1 MDKKLKL
8 AVIGSPIKHSKSP
21 QIHKFFAA
29 QKGIEI
35 DFSKEEVKPE
45 ALSNWLDNFFTSGGA
60 GLSITLPLKE
70 LAVNYADDVTERA
83 KLASSANVLYKKDL
97 KIIADNTDGH
107 GLVTDLVK
115 NKEFQIKDKKLLI
128 LGSGGATRGL
138 LPALLK
144 EEPHSITIAN
154 RTKRKAEK
162 IVEDLKSKENFTFNS
177 NLITGGLTDAFLSS
191 SEYDL
196 ILHATSASI
205 DPKNPLKLPKK
216 IFSSC
221 SLALDL
227 YYSEKKSAF
236 LEEALSN
243 GANIAVDGYGML
255 VEQGAESFR
264 LWTNLIPDTS
274 TLLIS
279 NQKR

>member
-8 AVIGSPIKHSKSP
+8 AVIGSPIKHSMSP
-21 QIHKFFAA
+21 QIHKSFAL

-35 DFSKEEVKPE
+35 DFLKEEVKPE
-45 ALSNWLDNFFTSGGA
+45 ELSNWLDNFFTSGGT

-70 LAVNYADDVTERA
+70 LAINYADDVTERA

-97 KIIADNTDGH
+97 KIIADNTDGY
-107 GLVTDLVK
+107 GLVIDLVK
-115 NKEFQIKDKKLLI
+115 NKEFQIRDKKLLI

-138 LPALLK
+138 LPSLLK

-154 RTKRKAEK
+154 RTERKAEK
-162 IVEDLKSKENFTFNS
+162 IVADLNSKENFTFNS
-177 NLITGGLTDAFLSS
+177 NLITGGLSDTFLSS
-191 SEYDL
+191 GEYDL
-196 ILHATSASI
+196 ILNATSASI
-205 DPKNPLKLPKK
+205 DRNNSLKLPKK
-216 IFSSC
+216 IFSGC

-227 YYSEKKSAF
+227 YYSEEKSAF
-236 LEEALSN
+236 LEDALSG
-243 GANIAVDGYGML
+243 GANTVVDGYGML

-274 TLLIS
+274 TLLI
-279 NQKR
+279 

>member
-8 AVIGSPIKHSKSP
+8 AVIGSPIKHSMSP
-21 QIHKFFAA
+21 QIHKSFAL

-45 ALSNWLDNFFTSGGA
+45 ELSNWLDNFFTSGGT

-70 LAVNYADDVTERA
+70 LAINYADDVTERA

-97 KIIADNTDGH
+97 KIIADNTDGY
-107 GLVTDLVK
+107 GLVIDLVK
-115 NKEFQIKDKKLLI
+115 NKEFQIRDKKLLI

-138 LPALLK
+138 LPSLLK
-144 EEPHSITIAN
+144 EKPHSITIAN
-154 RTKRKAEK
+154 RTERKAEK
-162 IVEDLKSKENFTFNS
+162 IVADLNSKENFTFNS
-177 NLITGGLTDAFLSS
+177 NLITGGLTDTFLSS

-196 ILHATSASI
+196 ILNATSASL
-205 DPKNPLKLPKK
+205 DRNNSLKLPKK
-216 IFSSC
+216 IFSGC

-227 YYSEKKSAF
+227 YYSEEKSAF
-236 LEEALSN
+236 LEDALSG
-243 GANIAVDGYGML
+243 GANTAVDGYGML

-274 TLLIS
+274 TLLI
-279 NQKR
+279 

>member
-8 AVIGSPIKHSKSP
+8 AVIGSPIKHSMSP
-21 QIHKFFAA
+21 QIHKSFAL

-45 ALSNWLDNFFTSGGA
+45 ELSNWLDNFFTSGGT

-70 LAVNYADDVTERA
+70 LAINYADDVTERA

-107 GLVTDLVK
+107 GLVIDLVK
-115 NKEFQIKDKKLLI
+115 NKEFQIRDKKLLI

-138 LPALLK
+138 LPSLLK

-154 RTKRKAEK
+154 RTERKAEK
-162 IVEDLKSKENFTFNS
+162 IVADLNSKENFTFNS
-177 NLITGGLTDAFLSS
+177 NLITGGLTDTFLSS

-196 ILHATSASI
+196 ILNATSASI
-205 DPKNPLKLPKK
+205 DRNNSLKLPKK
-216 IFSSC
+216 IFSGC

-227 YYSEKKSAF
+227 YYSEEKSAF
-236 LEEALSN
+236 LEDALSG
-243 GANIAVDGYGML
+243 GANTVVDGYGML

-274 TLLIS
+274 RLLI
-279 NQKR
+279 

>member
-128 LGSGGATRGL
+128 
-138 LPALLK
+138 
-144 EEPHSITIAN
+144 
-154 RTKRKAEK
+154 
-162 IVEDLKSKENFTFNS
+162 
-177 NLITGGLTDAFLSS
+177 
-191 SEYDL
+191 
-196 ILHATSASI
+196 
-205 DPKNPLKLPKK
+205 
-216 IFSSC
+216 
-221 SLALDL
+221 
-227 YYSEKKSAF
+227 
-236 LEEALSN
+236 
-243 GANIAVDGYGML
+243 
-255 VEQGAESFR
+255 
-264 LWTNLIPDTS
+264 
-274 TLLIS
+274 
-279 NQKR
+279 

>member
-196 ILHATSASI
+196 ILNATSASI

-274 TLLIS
+274 TLLI
-279 NQKR
+279 

>member
-21 QIHKFFAA
+21 QIHKSFAL

-35 DFSKEEVKPE
+35 DFLKEEVKPE
-45 ALSNWLDNFFTSGGA
+45 ELSNWLDNFFTSGGT

-70 LAVNYADDVTERA
+70 LAINYADDVTERA

-107 GLVTDLVK
+107 GLVIDLVQ

-138 LPALLK
+138 LPSLLK

-154 RTKRKAEK
+154 RTERKAEK
-162 IVEDLKSKENFTFNS
+162 IVADLNSKENFTFNS
-177 NLITGGLTDAFLSS
+177 NLITGGLSDTFLSS
-191 SEYDL
+191 GEYDL
-196 ILHATSASI
+196 ILNATSASI
-205 DPKNPLKLPKK
+205 DRNNSLKLPKK
-216 IFSSC
+216 IFSGC

-227 YYSEKKSAF
+227 YYSEEKSAF
-236 LEEALSN
+236 LEDALSG
-243 GANIAVDGYGML
+243 GANTAVDGYGML

-274 TLLIS
+274 RLLI
-279 NQKR
+279 

>member
-8 AVIGSPIKHSKSP
+8 AVIGSPIKHSMSP
-21 QIHKFFAA
+21 QIHKSFAL

-45 ALSNWLDNFFTSGGA
+45 ELSNWLDNFFTSGGT

-70 LAVNYADDVTERA
+70 LAINYADDVTERA

-97 KIIADNTDGH
+97 KIIADNTDGY
-107 GLVTDLVK
+107 GLVIDLVK
-115 NKEFQIKDKKLLI
+115 NKEFQIRDKKLLI

-138 LPALLK
+138 LPSLLK

-154 RTKRKAEK
+154 RTERKAEK
-162 IVEDLKSKENFTFNS
+162 IVADLNSKENFTFNS
-177 NLITGGLTDAFLSS
+177 NLITGGLTDTFLSS

-196 ILHATSASI
+196 ILNATSASI
-205 DPKNPLKLPKK
+205 DRNNSLKLPKK
-216 IFSSC
+216 IFSGC

-227 YYSEKKSAF
+227 YYSEEKSAF
-236 LEEALSN
+236 LEDALSG
-243 GANIAVDGYGML
+243 GANTAVDGYGML

-274 TLLIS
+274 RLLI
-279 NQKR
+279 

>member
-21 QIHKFFAA
+21 QIHKSFAL

-45 ALSNWLDNFFTSGGA
+45 ELSNWLDNFFTSGGT

-70 LAVNYADDVTERA
+70 LAINYADDVTERA

-107 GLVTDLVK
+107 GLVIDLVK
-115 NKEFQIKDKKLLI
+115 NKEFQIRDKKLLI

-138 LPALLK
+138 LPSLLK

-154 RTKRKAEK
+154 RTERKAEK
-162 IVEDLKSKENFTFNS
+162 IVADLNSKENFTFNS
-177 NLITGGLTDAFLSS
+177 NLITGGLTDTFLSS

-196 ILHATSASI
+196 ILNATSASI
-205 DPKNPLKLPKK
+205 DRNNSLKLPKK
-216 IFSSC
+216 IFSGC

-227 YYSEKKSAF
+227 YYSEEKSAF
-236 LEEALSN
+236 LEDALSG
-243 GANIAVDGYGML
+243 GANTAVDGYGML

-274 TLLIS
+274 RLLI
-279 NQKR
+279 

>member
-1 MDKKLKL
+1 MDKKIKL
-8 AVIGSPIKHSKSP
+8 AVIGSPIKHSMSP
-21 QIHKFFAA
+21 QIHKSFAL

-45 ALSNWLDNFFTSGGA
+45 ELSNWLDNFFISGGT

-70 LAVNYADDVTERA
+70 LAINYADDVTERA

-107 GLVTDLVK
+107 GLVIDLVK
-115 NKEFQIKDKKLLI
+115 NKEFKIKDKKLLI

-138 LPALLK
+138 LPSLLK
-144 EEPHSITIAN
+144 EKPHSITIAN
-154 RTKRKAEK
+154 RTERKAEK
-162 IVEDLKSKENFTFNS
+162 IVADLNSKENFTFNS
-177 NLITGGLTDAFLSS
+177 NLITGGRSDTFLSS

-196 ILHATSASI
+196 ILNATSASI
-205 DPKNPLKLPKK
+205 DRNNSLKLPKK
-216 IFSSC
+216 IFSGC

-227 YYSEKKSAF
+227 YYSEEKSAF
-236 LEEALSN
+236 LEDALSG

-274 TLLIS
+274 RLLI
-279 NQKR
+279 

>member
-8 AVIGSPIKHSKSP
+8 AVIGSPIKHSMSP
-21 QIHKFFAA
+21 QIHKSFAL

-45 ALSNWLDNFFTSGGA
+45 ELSNWLDNFFTSGGT

-70 LAVNYADDVTERA
+70 LAINYADDVTERA

-107 GLVTDLVK
+107 GLVIDLVK

-138 LPALLK
+138 LPSLLK

-154 RTKRKAEK
+154 RTERKAEK
-162 IVEDLKSKENFTFNS
+162 IVADLNSKENFTFNS
-177 NLITGGLTDAFLSS
+177 NLITGGLTDTFLSS

-196 ILHATSASI
+196 ILNATSASI
-205 DPKNPLKLPKK
+205 DRNNSLKLPKK
-216 IFSSC
+216 IFSGC

-227 YYSEKKSAF
+227 YYSEEKSAF
-236 LEEALSN
+236 LEDALSG
-243 GANIAVDGYGML
+243 GANTAVDGYGML

-274 TLLIS
+274 RLLI
-279 NQKR
+279 

>member
-21 QIHKFFAA
+21 QIHKSFAL

-35 DFSKEEVKPE
+35 DFLKEEVKPE
-45 ALSNWLDNFFTSGGA
+45 ELSNWLDNFFTSGGT

-70 LAVNYADDVTERA
+70 LAINYADDVTERA

-97 KIIADNTDGH
+97 KIIADNTDGY
-107 GLVTDLVK
+107 GLVIDLVK
-115 NKEFQIKDKKLLI
+115 NKEFQIRDKKLLI

-138 LPALLK
+138 LPSLLK

-154 RTKRKAEK
+154 RTERKAEK
-162 IVEDLKSKENFTFNS
+162 IVADLNSKENFTFNS
-177 NLITGGLTDAFLSS
+177 NLITGGLSDTFLSS

-196 ILHATSASI
+196 ILNATSASI
-205 DPKNPLKLPKK
+205 DRNNSLKLPKK
-216 IFSSC
+216 IFSGC

-227 YYSEKKSAF
+227 YYSEEKSAF
-236 LEEALSN
+236 LEDALSG
-243 GANIAVDGYGML
+243 GANTAVDGYGML

-274 TLLIS
+274 RLLI
-279 NQKR
+279 

>member
-8 AVIGSPIKHSKSP
+8 AVIGSPIKHSMSP
-21 QIHKFFAA
+21 QIHKSFAL

-45 ALSNWLDNFFTSGGA
+45 ELSNWLDNFFTSGGT

-70 LAVNYADDVTERA
+70 LAINYADDVTERA

-97 KIIADNTDGH
+97 KIIADNTDGY
-107 GLVTDLVK
+107 GLVIDLVK
-115 NKEFQIKDKKLLI
+115 NKEFQIRDKKLLI

-138 LPALLK
+138 LPSLLK

-154 RTKRKAEK
+154 RTERKAEK
-162 IVEDLKSKENFTFNS
+162 IVADLNSKENFTFNS
-177 NLITGGLTDAFLSS
+177 NLITGGLSDTFLSS

-196 ILHATSASI
+196 ILNATSASI
-205 DPKNPLKLPKK
+205 DRNNSLKLPKK
-216 IFSSC
+216 IFSGC

-227 YYSEKKSAF
+227 YYSEEKSAF
-236 LEEALSN
+236 LEDALSG
-243 GANIAVDGYGML
+243 GANTVVDGYGML

-274 TLLIS
+274 RLLI
-279 NQKR
+279 

>member
-8 AVIGSPIKHSKSP
+8 AVIGSPIKHSMSP
-21 QIHKFFAA
+21 QIHKSFAL

-45 ALSNWLDNFFTSGGA
+45 ELSNWLDNFFISGGT

-70 LAVNYADDVTERA
+70 LAINYADDVTERA

-97 KIIADNTDGH
+97 KIIADNTDGY
-107 GLVTDLVK
+107 GLVIDLVK
-115 NKEFQIKDKKLLI
+115 NKEFQIRDKKLLI

-138 LPALLK
+138 LPSLLK
-144 EEPHSITIAN
+144 EKPHSITIAN
-154 RTKRKAEK
+154 RTERKAEK
-162 IVEDLKSKENFTFNS
+162 IVADLNSKENFTFNS
-177 NLITGGLTDAFLSS
+177 NLITGGLTDTFLSS

-196 ILHATSASI
+196 ILNATSASI
-205 DPKNPLKLPKK
+205 DRNNSLKLPKK
-216 IFSSC
+216 IFSGC

-227 YYSEKKSAF
+227 YYSEEKSAF
-236 LEEALSN
+236 LEDALSG
-243 GANIAVDGYGML
+243 GANTAVDGYGML

-274 TLLIS
+274 RLLI
-279 NQKR
+279 

>member
-8 AVIGSPIKHSKSP
+8 AVIGSPIKHSMSP
-21 QIHKFFAA
+21 QIHKSFAL

-45 ALSNWLDNFFTSGGA
+45 ELSNWLDNFFTSGGT

-70 LAVNYADDVTERA
+70 LAINYADDVTERA

-107 GLVTDLVK
+107 GLVIDLVK
-115 NKEFQIKDKKLLI
+115 NKEFQIRDKKLLI

-138 LPALLK
+138 LPSLLK
-144 EEPHSITIAN
+144 EKPHSITIAN
-154 RTKRKAEK
+154 RTERKAEK
-162 IVEDLKSKENFTFNS
+162 IVADLNSKENFTFNS
-177 NLITGGLTDAFLSS
+177 NLITGGLTDTFLSS

-196 ILHATSASI
+196 ILNATSASI
-205 DPKNPLKLPKK
+205 DRNNSLKLPKK
-216 IFSSC
+216 IFSGC

-227 YYSEKKSAF
+227 YYSEEKSAF
-236 LEEALSN
+236 LEDALSG
-243 GANIAVDGYGML
+243 GANTVVDGYGML

-274 TLLIS
+274 RLLI
-279 NQKR
+279 